1 MLIAAQLIGIGHFP
15 YLQLCVQCAA
25 TLSRRERK
33 KQRKKARDK
42 FQLGPVESRI
52 NLNLSADAGYQFVF
66 YLLTVRINYASSPAA
81 YVAVAASSSSNNSTS
96 NNNDYSNGNNNNRAG
111 DLLSPCNVVAG
122 RWLNSSA
129 DTVATSSSSSSSS
142 LSSEL
147 LLRLEL
153 ATVRNQASA
162 VQFHQTTFTH
172 SFTFTAM
179 TTVTNFFDS
188 FSTLVPHCSLSR
200 APALLLTFVAQ
211 VFCYDF
217 VALAHSSSST
227 GGATTMG
234 ATATLLDA
242 LPFHPIVHCG
252 IIDIFLAKC

>member
-1 MLIAAQLIGIGHFP
+1 M
-15 YLQLCVQCAA
+15 QCAA

-42 FQLGPVESRI
+42 FQLSPVESRI

-81 YVAVAASSSSNNSTS
+81 YVAVAASSSSNGNRSS
-96 NNNDYSNGNNNNRAG
+96 NNNDYSNNSSNNRAG

-129 DTVATSSSSSSSS
+129 DTVATSSSSSSS

-188 FSTLVPHCSLSR
+188 FSTLVPHCSLFR
-200 APALLLTFVAQ
+200 ASALLLTFVAQ

-217 VALAHSSSST
+217 VALARSST
-227 GGATTMG
+227 GGATTIG

-242 LPFHPIVHCG
+242 LPFHPIVHCV

>member
-1 MLIAAQLIGIGHFP
+1 M
-15 YLQLCVQCAA
+15 QCAA

-42 FQLGPVESRI
+42 FQLSPVESRI

-81 YVAVAASSSSNNSTS
+81 YVAVAASSSSNGNSTS
-96 NNNDYSNGNNNNRAG
+96 NNNDYTNNRAG

-129 DTVATSSSSSSSS
+129 DTVATSSSSSSSSS

-188 FSTLVPHCSLSR
+188 FSTLIPHCSLSR
-200 APALLLTFVAQ
+200 APVLWLTFVAQ

-217 VALAHSSSST
+217 VALAHSSTGWEQQQWEPRQPYWMHCHFTRLST
-227 GGATTMG
+227 
-234 ATATLLDA
+234 
-242 LPFHPIVHCG
+242 V
-252 IIDIFLAKC
+252 